1 MPTKQATLTFP
12 ISVRGNR
19 LKFTP
24 DGKRV
29 LVSGGA
35 SESSS
40 VNLVILDVGTHKEVR
55 SFDFGGG
62 SAGILIVPGGSRA
75 YVAVSAKDK
84 VAVVDLNK
92 LEITGY
98 IATGKEPDGLAW
110 AEHK

>member
-1 MPTKQATLTFP
+1 
-12 ISVRGNR
+12 
-19 LKFTP
+19 
-24 DGKRV
+24 
-29 LVSGGA
+29 
-35 SESSS
+35 
-40 VNLVILDVGTHKEVR
+40 VILDAASRKEIK

-62 SAGILIVPGGSRA
+62 SAGILIVRDGSRA

-84 VAVVDLNK
+84 VAVVDLKK